1 MTGMTTVIDF
11 SAAFPKAADIK
22 AAGHARVVAYVS
34 PARETWMKAKPIT
47 KSVVDSYRAAR
58 LQIAAV
64 WQYGGA
70 SNPDA
75 MRGAAGG
82 RADALAADA
91 ALKAAGLTGHPVYFA
106 VDFDITLQQWNNTAV
121 HYFKAAADVLGRQR
135 VGIYG
140 HSRAVAWA
148 QEDGVV
154 ADLGGGRCLGWVTRS
169 WSQGETGSGYAA
181 LYQGTHNVSGPSG
194 VQVDVNTVYAAQWGQ
209 APITTTTTKETTT
222 VDVSALPHVDQTLW
236 LNRHY
241 TPGRGGQA
249 IKYIVRHHNAGMLT
263 TQGCWDVWQSRE
275 ASAHYQV
282 EQSGRIGQLVRDTD
296 TARHAANLL
305 RNQQSIGIEHA
316 NSGGATADWPISDAT
331 IQAGGR
337 LAAELCLKH
346 GLGRPEFGKNIR
358 DHKETGSTA
367 CPYHLA
373 AGGKYHAAWM
383 KAAQDHYDTLTSQED
398 DMTPD
403 QSAKLDAI
411 YNQMAGGF
419 ENGKYPGFD
428 INKLWEAAAAKGFR
442 RLTMMEAI
450 AVSTRASILIFD
462 QLVGPEKDA
471 KGPSFT
477 GWDPDDLRASLAAK
491 LAAGDMGTIA
501 EQLQALVDGMATK
514 KEA

>member
-1 MTGMTTVIDF
+1 MTTVIDF
-11 SAAFPKAADIK
+11 SAAVPKAADIK
-22 AAGHARVVAYVS
+22 AAGHTGAVCYAS

-47 KSVVDSYRAAR
+47 KAVVDSYRAAG

-70 SNPDA
+70 SSPDA

-106 VDFDITLQQWNNTAV
+106 VDFDITLQQWNQTAV
-121 HYFKAAADVLGRQR
+121 HYFRSACDVLGRQR

-169 WSQGETGSGYAA
+169 WSQGETGADYAA

-194 VQVDVNTVYAAQWGQ
+194 VQVDVNTVYTAQWGQ
-209 APITTTTTKETTT
+209 APITKQKETTT
-222 VDVSALPHVDQTLW
+222 VDVSALPRVDQTLW

-241 TPGRGGQA
+241 TPGRGGRK

-263 TQGCWDVWQSRE
+263 TQGCWDVWQGRE

-282 EQSGRIGQLVRDTD
+282 ETTGRVGQLVRDTD
-296 TARHAANLL
+296 TAWHAADGL
-305 RNQQSIGIEHA
+305 RNAESIGIEHA
-316 NSGGATADWPISDAT
+316 NSGGAAADWPISDAT

-358 DHKETGSTA
+358 DHRETGSTA

-383 KAAQDHYDTLTSQED
+383 KAAQERYDTLTSEED

-403 QSAKLDAI
+403 QSAKLDAV
-411 YNQMAGGF
+411 YNQLSGSF
-419 ENGKYPGFD
+419 TNGQYPGYD
-428 INKLWEAAAAKGFR
+428 INKLWEAAASKGFR
-442 RLTMMEAI
+442 QLTMMEAV
-450 AVSTRASILIFD
+450 AVSTRASILILD
-462 QLVGPEKDA
+462 QLVGPEKDG
-471 KGPSFT
+471 KGPAFS
-477 GWDPDDLRASLAAK
+477 GWIADDLRASLAAK
-491 LAAGDMGTIA
+491 LAAGDNGTIA
-501 EQLQALVDGMATK
+501 EQMQALADSLTK
-514 KEA
+514 KEK

>member
-1 MTGMTTVIDF
+1 MATVIDF

-22 AAGHARVVAYVS
+22 AAGHAGVVAYIS

-47 KSVVDSYRAAR
+47 KSVVDAYRSAG
-58 LQIAAV
+58 LKIATV

-82 RADALAADA
+82 KADALAADA
-91 ALKAAGLTGHPVYFA
+91 ALTNAGLTGHPLYFA

-121 HYFKAAADVLGRQR
+121 KYFKAACDVLGRQR

-154 ADLGGGRCLGWVTRS
+154 ADIGGGRCLGWVTHS

-181 LYQGTHNVSGPSG
+181 LYQGTHNVPGPSG
-194 VQVDVNTVYAAQWGQ
+194 VQVDVNTVYDNYPFTAQ
-209 APITTTTTKETTT
+209 TTKETT

-236 LNRHY
+236 LNKHY
-241 TPGRGGQA
+241 TTGRGGQA

-296 TARHAANLL
+296 TAWHAANLL

-316 NSGGATADWPISDAT
+316 NSAGPDQDWPISDAT
-331 IQAGGR
+331 ITAGGK

-346 GLGRPEFGKNIR
+346 GLGRPEFGVNIR

-373 AGGKYHAAWM
+373 SGGKYHAAWM
-383 KAAQDHYDTLTSQED
+383 KAAQDHYDTILQED
-398 DMTPD
+398 DMFTDEDRALLRQIRDNTADCRSMLMALSAQNMGDPAIGGPFGGWPHD
-403 QSAKLDAI
+403 QI
-411 YNQMAGGF
+411 MATV
-419 ENGKYPGFD
+419 
-428 INKLWEAAAAKGFR
+428 R
-442 RLTMMEAI
+442 
-450 AVSTRASILIFD
+450 
-462 QLVGPEKDA
+462 EKI
-471 KGPSFT
+471 
-477 GWDPDDLRASLAAK
+477 
-491 LAAGDMGTIA
+491 AAGKELTNT
-501 EQLQALVDGMATK
+501 EQLHVILDKLGFYD
-514 KEA
+514 KEN

>member
-1 MTGMTTVIDF
+1 MATVIDF

-22 AAGHARVVAYVS
+22 AAGHAGVVAYVS
-34 PARETWMKAKPIT
+34 PARESWMKAKPIT
-47 KSVVDSYRAAR
+47 KAVVDAYRSAG
-58 LQIAAV
+58 LKIATV

-70 SNPDA
+70 GNPDA

-82 RADALAADA
+82 RADALAADV
-91 ALKAAGLTGHPVYFA
+91 ALTNAGLAGHPVFFA
-106 VDFDITLQQWNNTAV
+106 VDFDITIAQWNTTVV
-121 HYFKAAADVLGRQR
+121 HYFRAACNVLGRQR

-181 LYQGTHNVSGPSG
+181 LYQGTHNVPGPSG
-194 VQVDVNTVYAAQWGQ
+194 VQVDVNTILHDQWGQ
-209 APITTTTTKETTT
+209 ASITPSKEIA

-282 EQSGRIGQLVRDTD
+282 EQSGRVGQLVRDTD
-296 TARHAANLL
+296 TAWHAANLL

-316 NSGGATADWPISDAT
+316 NSGGANQDWPISDAT
-331 IQAGGR
+331 ITAGGK

-346 GLGRPEFGKNIR
+346 SLGRPEFGVNIR

-373 AGGKYHAAWM
+373 EGGKYHAAWM
-383 KAAQDHYDTLTSQED
+383 KAAQDHYDIISQED
-398 DMTPD
+398 DMFTD
-403 QSAKLDAI
+403 SDRAALLDCRAMLQTLCAQDMGDPGVTGP
-411 YNQMAGGF
+411 YGGWPH
-419 ENGKYPGFD
+419 EQIMKTVR
-428 INKLWEAAAAKGFR
+428 E
-442 RLTMMEAI
+442 
-450 AVSTRASILIFD
+450 
-462 QLVGPEKDA
+462 
-471 KGPSFT
+471 
-477 GWDPDDLRASLAAK
+477 K
-491 LAAGDMGTIA
+491 LAAGKDLTRT
-501 EQLQALVDGMATK
+501 EQLHALADKAGIY
-514 KEA
+514 KEK

>member
-1 MTGMTTVIDF
+1 MATVIDF

-22 AAGHARVVAYVS
+22 AAGHAGVVAYVS
-34 PARETWMKAKPIT
+34 PARESWMKAKPIT
-47 KSVVDSYRAAR
+47 KAVVDAYRSAG
-58 LQIAAV
+58 LEIATV

-70 SNPDA
+70 GNPDA

-82 RADALAADA
+82 RADALAADV
-91 ALKAAGLTGHPVYFA
+91 ALTKAGLVGHPVFFA
-106 VDFDITLQQWNNTAV
+106 VDFDITLAQWNATAV
-121 HYFKAAADVLGRQR
+121 HYFRAACNVLGRQR

-181 LYQGTHNVSGPSG
+181 LYQGTHNVPGPSG
-194 VQVDVNTVYAAQWGQ
+194 VQVDVNTVYDNY
-209 APITTTTTKETTT
+209 PFTSPTTKETTT

-282 EQSGRIGQLVRDTD
+282 EQSGRVGQLVRDTD
-296 TARHAANLL
+296 TAWHAANLL

-316 NSGGATADWPISDAT
+316 NSGGANQDWPISDAT
-331 IQAGGR
+331 ITAGGK

-346 GLGRPEFGKNIR
+346 RLGRPEFGVNIR

-373 AGGKYHAAWM
+373 EGGKYHAAWM
-383 KAAQDHYDTLTSQED
+383 KAAQDHYDIISQED
-398 DMTPD
+398 DMFTD
-403 QSAKLDAI
+403 SDRAALLDC
-411 YNQMAGGF
+411 
-419 ENGKYPGFD
+419 
-428 INKLWEAAAAKGFR
+428 
-442 RLTMMEAI
+442 
-450 AVSTRASILIFD
+450 RAML
-462 QLVGPEKDA
+462 QTLCAQNMGDA
-471 KGPSFT
+471 KITGPYGGWSQT
-477 GWDPDDLRASLAAK
+477 GYRTNTDLLAAIAAK
-491 LAAGDMGTIA
+491 LGVPGTT
-501 EQLQALVDGMATK
+501 DTK
-514 KEA
+514 EK

>member
-1 MTGMTTVIDF
+1 MTTVLDF
-11 SAAFPKAADIK
+11 SASFPKAADIH
-22 AAGHARVVAYVS
+22 AARHAGAVCYVS

-47 KSVVDSYRAAR
+47 KAVADSYRAAG
-58 LQIAAV
+58 LKIGAV

-91 ALKAAGLTGHPVYFA
+91 ALTKAGLAGHPVYFA
-106 VDFDITLQQWNNTAV
+106 VDFDIPLGQWNSTAV
-121 HYFKAAADVLGRQR
+121 HYFRAACAVLGRQR

-169 WSQGETGSGYAA
+169 WSRGETGADYAA
-181 LYQGTHNVSGPSG
+181 LYQGTHNVPGPSG
-194 VQVDVNTVYAAQWGQ
+194 VQVDVNTVYAPQWGQ
-209 APITTTTTKETTT
+209 APITKHKETAP
-222 VDVSALPHVDQTLW
+222 VDVSALPRVDQTLW

-241 TPGRGGQA
+241 TPGRVFNGVVRKV
-249 IKYIVRHHNAGMLT
+249 KYIVRHHNAGMLT
-263 TQGCWDVWQSRE
+263 TQGCWDVWQNRE

-282 EQSGRIGQLVRDTD
+282 EQSGRVGQLVRDID
-296 TARHAANLL
+296 TAWHAADGL
-305 RNQQSIGIEHA
+305 RNAESIAIEHA
-316 NSGGATADWPISDAT
+316 NSGGANQDWPISDAT
-331 IQAGGR
+331 IQAGGK

-346 GLGRPEFGKNIR
+346 SLGCPEFGKNIR
-358 DHKETGSTA
+358 DHKETGATA

-383 KAAQDHYDTLTSQED
+383 KAAQDHYDKITSEED

-411 YNQMAGGF
+411 YNQMAGSF

-428 INKLWEAAAAKGFR
+428 INALWEAAAAKGFR
-442 RLTMMEAI
+442 RLTMMEAA
-450 AVSTRASILIFD
+450 AVSTRASILILD
-462 QLVGPEKDA
+462 QFVGPEKDA
-471 KGPSFT
+471 KGPAFS
-477 GWDPDDLRASLAAK
+477 GWDPADLRASLAAK
-491 LAAGDMGTIA
+491 AETGGNGTIA
-501 EQLQALVDGMATK
+501 EHLQVLVDALTPEEK
-514 KEA
+514 